1 MASHLTKRG
10 LLLWSSRR
18 LTLLLRTGISLSCRT
33 HVRGRWDAGL
43 RRQTG
48 GFNPTEHL
56 FEFLQHTGHG
66 STTTFLAL
74 TIVNVRCLLLLLL
87 LTSSKHISDLTLVR
101 SWLWRPQFSEST
113 YMS

>member
-48 GFNPTEHL
+48 GFNPTEYL
-56 FEFLQHTGHG
+56 SEFLQHTGHG
-66 STTTFLAL
+66 SPTTLLARP
-74 TIVNVRCLLLLLL
+74 IVNVCCFLLLLLL
-87 LTSSKHISDLTLVR
+87 SSQTTKQSKHRSALSIVR
-101 SWLWRPQFSEST
+101 SWLW
-113 YMS
+113 